1 MSEPNPQA
9 PAGAETLIGT
19 VFGVEVLELVPGI
32 RGIAVTGDVDL
43 ATAPSLGEAISRE
56 LAVTS
61 RRLILDLTRVSFL
74 GSTALFVLVQ
84 ARDTAL
90 QANVELRLVCN
101 APVVLRPLQLT
112 GLDKLFAISETL
124 ADAADP
130 QR

>member
-84 ARDTAL
+84 ARDAAL